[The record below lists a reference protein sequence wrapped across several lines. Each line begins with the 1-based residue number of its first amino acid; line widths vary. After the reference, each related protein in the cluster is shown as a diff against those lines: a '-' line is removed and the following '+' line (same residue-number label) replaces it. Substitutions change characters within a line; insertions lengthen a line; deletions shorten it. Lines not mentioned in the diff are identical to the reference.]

1 MVGMVCGSD
10 SATAFVVLLIG
21 LTPIPRE
28 VPFWRMKQESG
39 QWLCGIAAGGK
50 LKSAFNAGRAFRF
63 AFLRELF
70 DCPRSLISMAMHSAD
85 TEARTGRRGFIKKSL
100 AALLGAIAAVVPL
113 AAGLMVATDPLRRRA
128 AGGAPVKVT
137 TLDALPA
144 DGVPRRFP
152 VIAAKTDAWNRFEA
166 APVGAVYL
174 RRTADGS
181 VAALNVVCPHAGCFV
196 DFVAGS
202 GKFHCPCH
210 QSSFA
215 TDGKISDAR
224 SPSPRGLDSLAVE
237 VKPDGSVWV
246 AFQNFEAGRPDKVPV
261 A

>member
-1 MVGMVCGSD
+1 
-10 SATAFVVLLIG
+10 
-21 LTPIPRE
+21 
-28 VPFWRMKQESG
+28 
-39 QWLCGIAAGGK
+39 
-50 LKSAFNAGRAFRF
+50 
-63 AFLRELF
+63 
-70 DCPRSLISMAMHSAD
+70 MAMQSVD
-85 TEARTGRRGFIKKSL
+85 TNAHTGRRGFFKKSL
-100 AALLGAIAAVVPL
+100 AALLGALAAMVPL
-113 AAGLMVATDPLRRRA
+113 AAGLMVATDPLRRKAA
-128 AGGAPVKVT
+128 AGTVVKVT

-174 RRTADGS
+174 RRMTDDK
-181 VAALNVVCPHAGCFV
+181 VEALNVVCPHAGCFV
-196 DFVAGS
+196 DFVPGS

-215 TDGKISDAR
+215 ADGKIDDAR
-224 SPSPRGLDSLAVE
+224 SPSPRGLDSLAVQ
-237 VKPDGSVWV
+237 VKQDGSVWV

>member
-1 MVGMVCGSD
+1 
-10 SATAFVVLLIG
+10 
-21 LTPIPRE
+21 
-28 VPFWRMKQESG
+28 
-39 QWLCGIAAGGK
+39 
-50 LKSAFNAGRAFRF
+50 
-63 AFLRELF
+63 
-70 DCPRSLISMAMHSAD
+70 MAMQSVD
-85 TEARTGRRGFIKKSL
+85 TNARTDRRGFFKKSL

-113 AAGLMVATDPLRRRA
+113 AAGLMVATDPLRRKTA
-128 AGGAPVKVT
+128 AGAVIKVT

-174 RRTADGS
+174 RRMADGS
-181 VAALNVVCPHAGCFV
+181 VEALNVVCPHAGCFV

-215 TDGKISDAR
+215 LDGKIADTR

-237 VKPDGSVWV
+237 VKQDGSVWV

>member
-1 MVGMVCGSD
+1 
-10 SATAFVVLLIG
+10 
-21 LTPIPRE
+21 
-28 VPFWRMKQESG
+28 
-39 QWLCGIAAGGK
+39 
-50 LKSAFNAGRAFRF
+50 
-63 AFLRELF
+63 
-70 DCPRSLISMAMHSAD
+70 MAMQSVD
-85 TEARTGRRGFIKKSL
+85 TNARTGRRGFFKKSL
-100 AALLGAIAAVVPL
+100 AALLGATAAVVPL
-113 AAGLMVATDPLRRRA
+113 AAGFMVATDPLRRKAA
-128 AGGAPVKVT
+128 AGTVVKVT

-174 RRTADGS
+174 RRMADDK
-181 VAALNVVCPHAGCFV
+181 VEALNVVCPHAGCFV
-196 DFVAGS
+196 DFLAAS

-215 TDGKISDAR
+215 ADGTIDDAR

-237 VKPDGSVWV
+237 VRKDGSVWV